1 LNSSDSVDAKLRI
14 AKAAALDTKSLTT
27 EAGTRVLLGRVLQ
40 ETTAEVSQYLEIG
53 GRNPGRL
60 FQLFSEFQAT
70 LDPRTFWHYDT
81 NGNAFVI
88 NLLSLLY
95 TPAWRLA
102 SAFVHEAEHVSFLKK
117 RGMVNAPES
126 EQDEFAEKFRREME
140 IRASNAELRFLLA
153 IRRHVPS
160 ETRTYLS
167 LTKYRVHDFDR
178 VISHVVNRVRALKT
192 NRGTQA
198 RRYKD
203 AGEEHALREHAKI
216 ASVLGIELPKPNSD
230 GNYEKVRVE
239 FGGQ

>member
-40 ETTAEVSQYLEIG
+40 ETTAEVSRYLEIG
-53 GRNPGRL
+53 RRNPSRL

-102 SAFVHEAEHVSFLKK
+102 SVLVHEAEHVSFLKK
-117 RGMVNAPES
+117 RGMLDAPES
-126 EQDEFAEKFRREME
+126 KQDEFAEKFRREME
-140 IRASNAELRFLLA
+140 IRASDAELAFLLA

-160 ETRTYLS
+160 ETTTYV
-167 LTKYRVHDFDR
+167 TPTRYRVHDFDYVTR
-178 VISHVVNRVRALKT
+178 HVTKRLRALKADRDT
-192 NRGTQA
+192 QGTTYEVA
-198 RRYKD
+198 AKK
-203 AGEEHALREHAKI
+203 HALREHAKI
-216 ASVLGIELPKPNSD
+216 ASVLGIELH
-230 GNYEKVRVE
+230 YRAE
-239 FGGQ
+239 FLSLHRRSG